1 MQVTKLPNADIEITV
16 DLREFRV
23 IGQCLNECVNGF
35 GVRDFPGRI
44 GADEE
49 TVDGLREQMYQARC
63 S

>member
-1 MQVTKLPNADIEITV
+1 MQVTKLPDADIEITV
-16 DLREFRV
+16 DLRELRM
-23 IGQCLNECVNGF
+23 ISRCLNECVNGF

-49 TVDGLREQMYQARC
+49 TVDALHEQMYQARG